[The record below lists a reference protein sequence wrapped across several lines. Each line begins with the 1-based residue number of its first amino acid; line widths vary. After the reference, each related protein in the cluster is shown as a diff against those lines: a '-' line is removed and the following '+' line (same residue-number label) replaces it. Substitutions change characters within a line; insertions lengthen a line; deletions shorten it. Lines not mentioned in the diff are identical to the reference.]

1 VGGTEDENEE
11 HSSVIKT
18 PKQLVTAL
26 VAAFVFP
33 VLTVMLLG
41 HLAVGNVQVDPNAP
55 AFSDRAVAKR
65 LTPVGTLAFASDSPQ
80 PEAAP
85 SANAGGA
92 AGGPST
98 SASAGGGD
106 DKIKAIY
113 TSSCAACHTTGV
125 AGAPKLGDKT
135 AWAPRIKA
143 GTESLYTSA
152 LKGRN
157 AMPPRGGHANL
168 SDPDV
173 KAVVD
178 YMISQA
184 K

>member
-1 VGGTEDENEE
+1 M
-11 HSSVIKT
+11 
-18 PKQLVTAL
+18 
-26 VAAFVFP
+26 AAFVFP
-33 VLTVMLLG
+33 VLIILLLG
-41 HLAVGNVQVDPNAP
+41 HLAIGNVQVDPNTP
-55 AFSDRAVAKR
+55 AFSDEAVAKR
-65 LTPVGTLAFASDSPQ
+65 LKPVGTLAVASDSPQ
-80 PEAAP
+80 PEASP
-85 SANAGGA
+85 SANARRSGGRVFNF
-92 AGGPST
+92 S
-98 SASAGGGD
+98 SAPAEGD

-113 TSSCAACHTTGV
+113 TSSCAACHTTGA

-152 LKGRN
+152 LKGKN
-157 AMPPRGGHANL
+157 AMPPKGGNASL

-178 YMISQA
+178 YMVSQA